1 MRTIIGHFGAAIV
14 MVAVVA
20 FPNSA
25 LANPLSWEGTSNASV
40 DDSGYVEAVFEV
52 RDVVRTKQPGSTA
65 SSSSSNLGSQPI
77 ALSPLRRWQA
87 FIGTLPECVGD
98 LGASE
103 ECRIPPAD
111 PARPDVVVPPLA
123 AVTALAREVVLSLQL
138 PDAGPRIG
146 PDPHANEWDAAMVG
160 FPLWLWTDGPRA
172 LTTTRDAYGVA
183 FTLEAHHVATQFAM
197 GDGHTLTCATTQ
209 AYPATTT
216 PGTPSPVCGHVYE
229 VASLPRGTYTVTA
242 TTVWDVRWSA
252 LGYSGT
258 LPARMTASR
267 DLRVGELQAVVVR

>member
-1 MRTIIGHFGAAIV
+1 M
-14 MVAVVA
+14 
-20 FPNSA
+20 P
-25 LANPLSWEGTSNASV
+25 
-40 DDSGYVEAVFEV
+40 
-52 RDVVRTKQPGSTA
+52 
-65 SSSSSNLGSQPI
+65 

-172 LTTTRDAYGVA
+172 LTTTRDAYGVT
-183 FTLEAHHVATQFAM
+183 FTLEARHVATQFAM
-197 GDGHTLTCATTQ
+197 GDGHSLTCATTQ